1 MKTTIR
7 VDMNKAMAAAE
18 AIADNRRIARDLE
31 QTYSNEWET
40 REFDYDEEDEMDE
53 LLSSIE
59 YQLNSAGINT
69 DEYIIEQE

>member
-1 MKTTIR
+1 MKATIR

-18 AIADNRRIARDLE
+18 AIADNRRIAIDLE

>member
-1 MKTTIR
+1 MKATIR

>member
-69 DEYIIEQE
+69 DEYII

>member
-1 MKTTIR
+1 MKATIR

-40 REFDYDEEDEMDE
+40 REFDYDEEDEMNE

>member
-1 MKTTIR
+1 MKATIR

-59 YQLNSAGINT
+59 YQFNSAGINT

>member
-1 MKTTIR
+1 MG
-7 VDMNKAMAAAE
+7 
-18 AIADNRRIARDLE
+18 
-31 QTYSNEWET
+31 T

>member
-1 MKTTIR
+1 M
-7 VDMNKAMAAAE
+7 DKAMSAAE

-40 REFDYDEEDEMDE
+40 REFDYDEEDDMDE

-59 YQLNSAGINT
+59 YQFNSAGITT
-69 DEYIIEQE
+69 DEYVIEQE